1 MTDPMRSSLTDERGK
16 PSTSRRLL
24 WITLLWTLALTTAD
38 AVLARVT
45 VPEPAWG
52 LLSAVLIALIA
63 WAGGPRALENL
74 GNQVGKVAEA
84 FRRGK
89 P

>member
-1 MTDPMRSSLTDERGK
+1 MTDNLRDSLTDERGK

-24 WITLLWTLALTTAD
+24 WLTLLWTLALATAD
-38 AVLARVT
+38 AALDAVA
-45 VPEPAWG
+45 VPEPVYG

-74 GNQVGKVAEA
+74 GAQIGKVAEA
-84 FRRGK
+84 IRRK
-89 P
+89 A